1 MVTLKNGD
9 TLRLQCRFQHKGA
22 AFTSG
27 RLYGAIGKKAVIGGF
42 DEKLVGYIT
51 VSGIKDDVDWT
62 TYTVSVDIQIRN
74 IGTTGLPAGSDYECY
89 VKFDH
94 IPGADLIWYG
104 PDNDITLE
112 APLEEAEF
120 QDLTVSYAKA

>member
-9 TLRLQCRFQHKGA
+9 TLRLRCQFQHKGA

-27 RLYGAIGKKAVIGGF
+27 RLYGAIGKRAVIGGF
-42 DEKLVGYIT
+42 DEKLVSYIT
-51 VSGIKDDVDWT
+51 VSGIKDDVAWT
-62 TYTVSVDIQIRN
+62 TYTITLDIPIKN
-74 IGTTGLPAGSDYECY
+74 IGTIGLPAGSDYEVY
-89 VKFDH
+89 VKFDR
-94 IPGADLIWYG
+94 IPGPDLIWYG
-104 PDNDITLE
+104 PENDITLE